1 MKLKKPPEPKGY
13 VTTRMPH
20 KLRQDIQSIADTN
33 RRSLSSQ
40 IIFMLE
46 QQIELQESKNLLSY
60 LSLNDKGNWRLH

>member
-1 MKLKKPPEPKGY
+1 MKLKKPLEPKGY

-20 KLRQDIQSIADTN
+20 KLRQEIQSIADTN

-46 QQIELQESKNLLSY
+46 QQIELLKNKNL
-60 LSLNDKGNWRLH
+60 

>member
-20 KLRQDIQSIADTN
+20 KLRQEIQSIADTN

-46 QQIELQESKNLLSY
+46 QQIELQESKNL
-60 LSLNDKGNWRLH
+60 